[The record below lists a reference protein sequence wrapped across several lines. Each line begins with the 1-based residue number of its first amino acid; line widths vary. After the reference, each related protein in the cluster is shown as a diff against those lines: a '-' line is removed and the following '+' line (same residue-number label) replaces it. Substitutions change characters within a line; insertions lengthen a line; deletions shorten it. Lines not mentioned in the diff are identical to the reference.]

1 MRNIVFYICIVSLLV
16 FTATFNSFAQKDS
29 LANSLTISGY
39 LEVYYCYDLGK
50 PQDHNRPDFVYSF
63 NRSNEVN
70 LNIGFI
76 KASYNTESVRANLA
90 LMAGT
95 YANANL
101 ASEPGLLK
109 MIYEA
114 NAGVKIHK
122 RKNIWIDAG
131 VFASHIGIESA
142 VGKDCWNLT
151 RSMAADNS
159 PYYETGAKIS
169 YTSDNAKWFIS
180 GLFLN
185 GWQRIQKEDGNNT
198 PSAGHQLTYTPNKK
212 ITLNSSSF
220 IGNTKPDTS
229 RQMRY
234 FHNLYGKFDLMD
246 RLGIIA
252 GFDIGIEQKQKNSS
266 AYNTWYTPY
275 LQIRYKLSNKIYL
288 AGRGEYY
295 SDKNNVIIYTASPN
309 GFQTV
314 GCSVNAD
321 LAITQHVVWR
331 IEARTFQSKD
341 KIFTLQ
347 DKASNANY
355 FFTTSLAVWF

>member
-1 MRNIVFYICIVSLLV
+1 MKASYIYSIVAILCFFIG
-16 FTATFNSFAQKDS
+16 TFQTFAQKDS
-29 LANSLTISGY
+29 LANPLTISGY
-39 LEVYYCYDLGK
+39 LEVYYCYDLAK
-50 PQDHNRPDFVYSF
+50 PSDHNRPDFVYSF

-76 KASYNTESVRANLA
+76 KASYNTQSVRANLA
-90 LMAGT
+90 LMSGT

-101 ASEPGLLK
+101 AAEPGVLK

-114 NAGVKIHK
+114 NAGIKIHQH
-122 RKNIWIDAG
+122 KNLWIDAG
-131 VFASHIGIESA
+131 VFGSHLGIESA

-169 YTSDNAKWFIS
+169 YTSDNSKWFIS

-185 GWQRIQKEDGNNT
+185 GWQQIQRTDGNNS
-198 PSAGHQLTYTPNKK
+198 PAVGHQLTYTPNKK

-220 IGNTKPDTS
+220 VGNTKPDS
-229 RQMRY
+229 SKQMRY
-234 FHNLYGKFDLMD
+234 FHDLYGKVECTE

-266 AYNTWYTPY
+266 LYNIWYTPF
-275 LQIRYKLSNKIYL
+275 LQLRYKLSNKWHI

-295 SDKNNVIIYTASPN
+295 SDVDNVIIYTSTPN
-309 GFQTV
+309 GFQTF
-314 GCSVNAD
+314 GYSLNTD
-321 LAITQHVVWR
+321 LTINEHVVWR

-347 DKASNANY
+347 DKASNSNY
-355 FFTTSLAVWF
+355 FFTTSIAVWF